1 VTSAAWRRRARS
13 RAATAL
19 LVGGAF
25 ACGAFA
31 QNRAVFVDVE
41 IRGPVDGVVL
51 DVGAAGA
58 TRIEGALSSGE
69 TRRLSVPVP
78 LASESVRVEPRV
90 RIEGAAGDLEGRGG
104 ARFVAWRG
112 GPPPLANTSPGLR
125 ARARPAIAPAT
136 VVVSR
141 AAVLVL
147 VAAFLSVFA
156 VRRRPAWAIAIAAL
170 ACAATVPL
178 VRAPARDAESTVTV
192 LDGDA
197 SRDTW
202 RRVDA
207 ACDEITVPDGV
218 EAFELATDPPAAP
231 VTWIVSVDP
240 AGAWRARAS
249 GARLFLASEFPAG
262 EERITRAHNHHAELD
277 ATWVREDGQWRPHGA
292 WRVDAPLPAPIED
305 AGSTGGGTPTTSGT
319 SGGDRARDGAEP
331 PTGMPPGWLLGALP
345 QGGGFLVARER
356 ARPGRPPTWIRL
368 GDF

>member
-1 VTSAAWRRRARS
+1 MTSRAWRRLARS
-13 RAATAL
+13 CVAGVLLGFGAL
-19 LVGGAF
+19 AGS
-25 ACGAFA
+25 AFA

-41 IRGPVDGVVL
+41 IRGPVNGVVL

-90 RIEGAAGDLEGRGG
+90 RLEGAAGDLEGRGG

-112 GPPPLANTSPGLR
+112 GPPALANTSPGLR

-136 VVVSR
+136 VAVSR

-147 VAAFLSVFA
+147 VAAFVSVFA
-156 VRRRPAWAIAIAAL
+156 VRRRPAWALAVAAL
-170 ACAATVPL
+170 ACVATIPL
-178 VRAPARDAESTVTV
+178 VRAPARDAEATVSV
-192 LDGDA
+192 LDGDV

-207 ACDEITVPDGV
+207 ACDEITVPEGV
-218 EAFELATDPPAAP
+218 DAFELSTDPPAAP
-231 VTWIVSVDP
+231 VTWIVSMDP
-240 AGAWRARAS
+240 GGAWRARAS

-262 EERITRAHNHHAELD
+262 EERITRTHNHHAEFD
-277 ATWVREDGQWRPHGA
+277 ATWVREDGQWRPHGS
-292 WRVDAPLPAPIED
+292 WRVDVPLPSPIEV
-305 AGSTGGGTPTTSGT
+305 AAPTGGGAAPPAGT
-319 SGGDRARDGAEP
+319 QDGDGAAP
-331 PTGMPPGWLLGALP
+331 RTGMPPGWLLGALP